1 VSLFRP
7 ERRALPT
14 SIDPNQLTARP
25 IFGNWS
31 GEVVNEGTAFTSSA
45 VSASVTLLAD
55 SVATMPLSLQND
67 KQGRWQNMPLP
78 SVFKRPND
86 EQLMFDFVQQ
96 TIATLAIHGNAF
108 WWTPMKGI
116 YPLEIRNIH
125 PSKVRVKV
133 TTDGRPQY
141 QIGKD
146 VYDSSEI
153 KHIVWMR
160 MPNQPLGISPIDVLR
175 NIIGTDIAIN
185 RFLSAWYGDGGT
197 PSSVLETDGTLTQEQ
212 AQILRETWI
221 DTHYK
226 NRKPAVL
233 TGGLK
238 WKPITASA
246 ADMDTMAHRE
256 QLVREIA
263 RFYRIP
269 LHLILGT
276 GGDSQTYQNVESAGI
291 IFVRHTLL
299 PWMRRLEDAL
309 SDLVPANQRL
319 HFNADEFM
327 RADLA
332 TRIRA
337 AQMQISAGMLTPN
350 EARHIENREPYEGGD
365 RFVLNL
371 PGAPMAG
378 TPDLPFLGEDAE
390 KQA

>member
-1 VSLFRP
+1 MGILRS
-7 ERRALPT
+7 EKRALPT
-14 SIDPNQLTARP
+14 SIDPNQITARP
-25 IFGNWS
+25 VFGNYS
-31 GEVVNEGTAFTSSA
+31 GEVVSESTIFTSSA
-45 VSASVTLLAD
+45 AASAITLLAD
-55 SVATMPLSLQND
+55 SVATMTLHLQQD
-67 KQGRWQNMPLP
+67 RGGRWQNLTTPI
-78 SVFKRPND
+78 VFKRPND

-96 TIATLAIHGNAF
+96 TVATLAIYGVAY
-108 WWTPMKGI
+108 WWSPMRGA
-116 YPLEIRNIH
+116 YPLELRNIH
-125 PSKVRVKV
+125 PNKVHERIEDDG
-133 TTDGRPQY
+133 TTTY
-141 QIGKD
+141 KIGKET
-146 VYDSSEI
+146 YDSTVI
-153 KHIVWMR
+153 KKLVWLR
-160 MPNQPLGISPIDVLR
+160 MPNQVNGIAPMDALR

-197 PSSVLETDGTLTQEQ
+197 PGSVIETDSQLTAEQ
-212 AQILRETWI
+212 AQILRDTWV

-226 NRKPAVL
+226 RRRPAVL

-256 QLVREIA
+256 QIVREIA

-269 LHLILGT
+269 MHLILGT
-276 GGDSQTYQNVESAGI
+276 GGDTQTYQNVESAGI

-299 PWMRRLEDAL
+299 PWMRRLEDAF

-327 RADLA
+327 RADLS
-332 TRIRA
+332 TRVKA
-337 AQMQISAGMLTPN
+337 SQIQIASGMLTPN

-365 RFVLNL
+365 RFVMNL

-390 KQA
+390 KPE

>member
-1 VSLFRP
+1 MSLFRP
-7 ERRALPT
+7 EKRALPT
-14 SIDPNQLTARP
+14 SIDPNQITARP
-25 IFGNWS
+25 VFGNYS
-31 GEVVNEGTAFTSSA
+31 GEVVSESTIFTSSA
-45 VSASVTLLAD
+45 CASAITLLAD
-55 SVATMPLSLQND
+55 SVATMTLHLQAD
-67 KQGRWQNMPLP
+67 KGGRWANLPTP

-86 EQLMFDFVQQ
+86 DQLMFEFVQQ
-96 TIATLAIHGNAF
+96 TVATLAIYGVAY
-108 WWTPMKGI
+108 WWTPMRGI
-116 YPLEIRNIH
+116 YPLEMRNIH
-125 PSKVRVKV
+125 PNKVQVKV
-133 TTDGRPQY
+133 DSDGQMNY
-141 QIGKD
+141 TIGKD
-146 VYDSSEI
+146 TYDGSTIRRIS
-153 KHIVWMR
+153 WLR
-160 MPNQPLGISPIDVLR
+160 LPSQAQGIAPMDALR

-197 PSSVLETDGTLTQEQ
+197 PGSVLETDGQLTTEQ
-212 AQILRETWI
+212 AEVLRNTWV
-221 DTHYK
+221 DMHYK
-226 NRKPAVL
+226 RRRPAVL

-246 ADMDTMAHRE
+246 SDMDTMAHRE
-256 QLVREIA
+256 QIVREIA

-299 PWMRRLEDAL
+299 PWMRRLEDAF

-332 TRIRA
+332 TRVRS
-337 AQMQISAGMLTPN
+337 AQIQIASGMLTPN

-378 TPDLPFLGEDAE
+378 AGDLPFLGEDEE
-390 KQA
+390 KPS